1 MAPKAR
7 DSVDRQC
14 LLDDL
19 SRFAGGGAAEHGAHQ
34 SDDRFFKNHLP
45 IREHR
50 RVLERE
56 TLLVLGGRGTGKS
69 QLFDV
74 LQRIQ
79 RIDNPL
85 ELLDPGKK
93 AQQSCR
99 DDFRAGYTTRGTKF
113 PAPEVLARTIS
124 NADSKLLQNVWRG
137 LLVGVLLCE
146 ERTKGVLEQR
156 LPPELQS
163 ALVEHLAQP
172 SQWLQLIDRELECV
186 AEALDRVD
194 DEFRESGE
202 GLTVTYDDL
211 DILAGRLADVYPLVR
226 ELLAFWLRSSRRWTG
241 LRCKVFLRTDI
252 FEAEGLAFTDSSKL
266 RPLSVTLRW
275 NADNL
280 YRLVLKRLLNDDL
293 SDHWRGFLVGRNG
306 IPESCFRGDQRWGI
320 VPETT
325 ESHHRVFLER
335 LIGKWMG
342 SGKRKGDTYGWFLNH
357 LQDSLK
363 DIAPRSFLNLFE
375 FSAQQQLACGLP
387 DGSLVSPEQIA
398 GALEEVSKDRIKEL
412 KEELSWIDTIGRN
425 LKGQTVPIE
434 RDKLRSRIAQGVDWE
449 KLPEQLRDKPD
460 QKDRLIEYLISLGIF
475 RETPDKRIH
484 VPDIYLFG
492 FGLKRKGGIRRP
504 RV

>member
-1 MAPKAR
+1 MARKTR
-7 DSVDRQC
+7 DSVDRQR

-19 SRFAGGGAAEHGAHQ
+19 SRFAGGGAAEYGGQ
-34 SDDRFFKNHLP
+34 KGDRFFKNHLP

-74 LQRIQ
+74 LQRI
-79 RIDNPL
+79 DNPL
-85 ELLDPGKK
+85 ELLVPDKK

-99 DDFRAGYTTRGTKF
+99 DHFRPGYTTRSTDF
-113 PAPEVLARTIS
+113 PTPEVLGKTIS

-137 LLVGVLLCE
+137 LLVGVLL
-146 ERTKGVLEQR
+146 RDGRAKGVLEQR
-156 LPPELQS
+156 LVPELQT
-163 ALVEHLAQP
+163 ALVEHLARP
-172 SQWLQLIDRELECV
+172 SQWLPLIDRELECV

-194 DEFRESGE
+194 DQFRESGE

-211 DILAGRLADVYPLVR
+211 DLLAGRLADVYPLVR

-241 LRCKVFLRTDI
+241 MRCKVFLRTDI

-266 RPLSVTLRW
+266 RPLSVTLSW

-280 YRLVLKRLLNDDL
+280 YRLVLKRLLNGDE
-293 SDHWRGFLVGRNG
+293 SGQWRGFLVGRDR
-306 IPESCFRGDQRWGI
+306 IPENCLRSDQRWGI

-325 ESHHRVFLER
+325 EPDHRVFMER

-375 FSAQQQLACGLP
+375 FSAQRQLTCGLP
-387 DGSLVSPEQIA
+387 DGSLLSPEQIA
-398 GALEEVSKDRIKEL
+398 GALEEVSKARIKEL
-412 KEELSWIDTIGRN
+412 NEELSWIDTIGRN

-434 RDKLRSRIAQGVDWE
+434 RDRLRSCIAQGVDWE
-449 KLPEQLRDKPD
+449 KLPEQLRNKPD

-475 RETPDKRIH
+475 RETADKRIH